1 MRGNINI
8 QCDAGDLNIFTNGN
22 VNMNTLGNFNHT
34 ILGNYNLNIGGN
46 RSVQVGAN
54 TTDNT
59 LGSVIH
65 TGSIINFNP

>member
-1 MRGNINI
+1 
-8 QCDAGDLNIFTNGN
+8 
-22 VNMNTLGNFNHT
+22 MNTLGNFNHT

>member
-1 MRGNINI
+1 
-8 QCDAGDLNIFTNGN
+8 
-22 VNMNTLGNFNHT
+22 MNTLGNFNHT

-65 TGSIINFNP
+65 TVAS